1 MSAANTLVSLVQN
14 SPAQIVSNAKGPL
27 STATTV
33 LSNPAVGV
41 ATIPLASAT
50 TAPPATGEAPVVFL
64 IAATAEAE
72 VRLHRLCCLACNACR
87 QHQGLL
93 CICAAGVQ
101 AWPFCPTSLCCH
113 SALHCTQSPSKGP

>member
-1 MSAANTLVSLVQN
+1 MSAANTLASLVQN

-33 LSNPAVGV
+33 LSNPAVAV
-41 ATIPLASAT
+41 ATISLTSAT

-72 VRLHRLCCLACNACR
+72 VGLHRLSGLACNACS

-93 CICAAGVQ
+93 CLCAASGQ
-101 AWPFCPTSLCCH
+101 AWPFCPASFCCH
-113 SALHCTQSPSKGP
+113 PAQRCSQSPSTEP